1 MRFRMIRSLVLASI
15 LGSTL
20 LGCARAPVRASA
32 ASPKPPEPAVVAVT
46 YRLLRIGDG
55 DGVLLSGRTLID
67 PHYGARVESS
77 AAHTSAG
84 QQLDFEARP
93 REDGSV
99 LVEVR
104 YEESSADGARFQWR
118 PAVRISH
125 GATARAEVNGSG
137 WGRVLE
143 VSVE

>member
-1 MRFRMIRSLVLASI
+1 MLSMIRSFALASI

-20 LGCARAPVRASA
+20 LACARGPVQQAAAPPRA
-32 ASPKPPEPAVVAVT
+32 PEPAGVAVV
-46 YRLLRIGDG
+46 YRMLRIGDG
-55 DGVLLSGRTLID
+55 DGVVLSGRTLVD
-67 PHYGARVESS
+67 AHYGARVDAL

-84 QQLDFEARP
+84 QKLQLDARP

-99 LVEVR
+99 LVQVR
-104 YEESSADGARFQWR
+104 YEETSAEGAKLQWL
-118 PAVRISH
+118 PAVRIAH
-125 GATARAEVNGSG
+125 GTTGRAEVNGNG